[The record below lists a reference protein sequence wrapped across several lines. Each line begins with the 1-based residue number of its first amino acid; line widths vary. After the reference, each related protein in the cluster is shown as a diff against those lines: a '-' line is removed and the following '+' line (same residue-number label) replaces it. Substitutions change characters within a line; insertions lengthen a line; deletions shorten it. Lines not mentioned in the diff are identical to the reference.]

1 MTRSLKFL
9 MLATDSGLLVYW
21 AMSALVAMR
30 LLNLPSDWLFGHH
43 DDPAV
48 QAWNWSF
55 LPLDVV
61 LSVAGLMSVRLAARN
76 ATPWRTLATLS
87 LALTVA
93 AGLMAISFWAVRG
106 EFDLVWWAFNLYLM
120 TWPMPFLATD
130 LGRQLR
136 RPFRSQ
142 PRIAL
147 GEPAKPPARDSGR
160 PRRASYCK
168 RRRLPE

>member
-30 LLNLPSDWLFGHH
+30 LLNIPSDWLFGHH

-76 ATPWRTLATLS
+76 AATWRTLATLS

-93 AGLMAISFWAVRG
+93 AAAVVILLGVTGMTSPELTASEAETRPQAG
-106 EFDLVWWAFNLYLM
+106 SDFVYFPSLYVNQATEASEHVQAF
-120 TWPMPFLATD
+120 
-130 LGRQLR
+130 
-136 RPFRSQ
+136 
-142 PRIAL
+142 
-147 GEPAKPPARDSGR
+147 
-160 PRRASYCK
+160 
-168 RRRLPE
+168 

>member
-21 AMSALVAMR
+21 GMSVLVATR
-30 LLNLPSDWLFGHH
+30 LLNIPSDWLFGHY

-55 LPLDVV
+55 LPLDVA
-61 LSVAGLMSVRLAARN
+61 LSVAGLASVRLAARN
-76 ATPWRTLATLS
+76 ATNWRTLATFS

-106 EFDLVWWAFNLYLM
+106 EFDLVWWSFNLYLM
-120 TWPMPFLATD
+120 TWPMPYLATE
-130 LGRQLR
+130 LGWQLR
-136 RPFRSQ
+136 RPFRPR
-142 PRIAL
+142 PRIAI
-147 GEPAKPPARDSGR
+147 
-160 PRRASYCK
+160 
-168 RRRLPE
+168 